1 MSDLRLVEEYAT
13 ARTALLCEEDG
24 SVAFLLLA
32 LDHLRELCEEL
43 LSVSEALVIGRVFP
57 YLIAAKVPLR
67 HDCELFGGDMYEY
80 CCCD

>member
-1 MSDLRLVEEYAT
+1 M
-13 ARTALLCEEDG
+13 
-24 SVAFLLLA
+24 AFLLLA

-43 LSVSEALVIGRVFP
+43 LSVSEVLAIFTLSP

-67 HDCELFGGDMYEY
+67 HACKLFGGDMYEY

>member
-1 MSDLRLVEEYAT
+1 LLDLGLVECYAT
-13 ARTALLCEEDG
+13 ARTAFLCEEDG

-67 HDCELFGGDMYEY
+67 HDCELFGGDMYKY

>member
-1 MSDLRLVEEYAT
+1 MG
-13 ARTALLCEEDG
+13 EEDG

-67 HDCELFGGDMYEY
+67 HVCELFGGDTYKYY
-80 CCCD
+80 CRD

>member
-1 MSDLRLVEEYAT
+1 MEEYAT
-13 ARTALLCEEDG
+13 AHTALLCEEDG

-67 HDCELFGGDMYEY
+67 HDRELFGGDVYRY
-80 CCCD
+80 RCCD